1 MVVVVKVGV
10 RIGRYLRW
18 RIWEWPLES
27 MGSMSRGANF
37 TDEAFRYAVWFKD
50 GHMGGASRSI
60 KALKGGIGMVWL
72 DRTPGGRAEL

>member
-1 MVVVVKVGV
+1 
-10 RIGRYLRW
+10 
-18 RIWEWPLES
+18 